1 MPTKQDLFGGSR
13 SGVSWDP
20 AYRTNG
26 ELTKAFEEYL
36 NGEDGVAK
44 AIARHE
50 EGRDYFPGQGKIMK
64 GVRPPKGWE
73 DTRKANLDALEQ
85 LTKSV
90 GSEQLAQMSAQI
102 ETMRESL
109 VKDWDASF
117 PESGTLTVP
126 AQLAPIDLEAPAKLL
141 VPRETPLV
149 NSMPRENDGIGS
161 ALQYRRILGWSNSGV
176 GGVPDLMPFMA
187 SEYPA
192 AQSTANL
199 PVFGGYANTTGG
211 VTSGGLGLRRGQK
224 ITYKA
229 DAQSIAYTEL
239 SLSDVVSTK
248 QYYIGQGYQDVRQL
262 SATALLWAHKGG
274 EERAML
280 YGRGSGTG
288 YTGAIAAPTFT
299 GAANVASASTGG
311 TIPAGTYSVM
321 LTAIGGGGESA
332 PSAVVTSG
340 TAITSTGTLTIT
352 FPAMP
357 SGGLGWNIWALN
369 AATGNFFFQA
379 QVPNGYYNYVLT
391 SYNAAGPT
399 TANSSVVDST
409 ANPNGYDGL
418 LTVLMN
424 PAVSGYVATYVSNA
438 VAANIKNSVGGA
450 TLGSGGTTV
459 ACGDTPWQTAFQA
472 LYGSSTMPGN
482 YGMNSGAPSWVWTQ
496 GTAYGQKLLA
506 RPQTV
511 YVDGTIRAAMGQF
524 VRSAAGGST
533 AYRVTMQT
541 NEATGGLEVG
551 AVVNG
556 IANQVTGDMVDFD
569 VHPYMP
575 PGNSVIWTKT
585 LPFPDSEITNTIVAK
600 NVQDYLYQMWPQIQ
614 FTYDAST
621 YQLGTL
627 VFFAPAWSGAI
638 TGLLP

>member
-13 SGVSWDP
+13 QGVTWAP
-20 AYRTNG
+20 EYRGG

-36 NGEDGVAK
+36 GELDK
-44 AIARHE
+44 SIARHE

-73 DTRKANLDALEQ
+73 DTRQANVAALEQ

-90 GSEQLAQMSAQI
+90 GAEQLAAMSAQI

-109 VKDWDASF
+109 IKDWDASF
-117 PESGTLTVP
+117 PETGSLTGASFQ
-126 AQLAPIDLEAPAKLL
+126 AQLAPIDLEGPAKLL
-141 VPRETPLV
+141 VPRETPIL
-149 NSMPRENDGIGS
+149 NAMPRENDGIGS

-187 SEYPA
+187 SEYPS

-229 DAQSIAYTEL
+229 DAQNIAYIEL
-239 SLSDVVSTK
+239 SLSDTVSTK
-248 QYYIGQGYQDVRQL
+248 AYYIGQGYQDVRQL

-288 YTGAIAAPTFT
+288 YTGAIAQPTGFV
-299 GAANVASASTGG
+299 AANVVTANTGG
-311 TIPAGTYSVM
+311 SIPNGTYSVM
-321 LTAIGGGGESA
+321 LTAIGGGGESV
-332 PSAVVTSG
+332 PSAVATGG
-340 TAITSTGTLTIT
+340 TAITVTIT
-352 FPAMP
+352 FPAIL
-357 SGGLGWNIWALN
+357 SGGLGWNIWMLN

-379 QVPNGYYNYVLT
+379 QVPNGNYAYTLT
-391 SYNAAGPT
+391 SYNTAGPT
-399 TANSSVVDST
+399 TVNASAVDST

-424 PAVSGYVATYVSNA
+424 PTVSGYVATYVSNA
-438 VAANIKNSVGGA
+438 VAASIKNSVGGA
-450 TLGSGGTTV
+450 LAGSGGTTV

-506 RPQTV
+506 RPQVV

-524 VRSAAGGST
+524 VRTAAGGST
-533 AYRVTMQT
+533 AYRIEVQETTAQGGMQ
-541 NEATGGLEVG
+541 VG
-551 AVVNG
+551 AIVNG

-575 PGNSVIWTKT
+575 PGNSVIWTKQ

-614 FTYDAST
+614 FTFDAST

-627 VFFAPAWSGAI
+627 VFYAPAWSGAI